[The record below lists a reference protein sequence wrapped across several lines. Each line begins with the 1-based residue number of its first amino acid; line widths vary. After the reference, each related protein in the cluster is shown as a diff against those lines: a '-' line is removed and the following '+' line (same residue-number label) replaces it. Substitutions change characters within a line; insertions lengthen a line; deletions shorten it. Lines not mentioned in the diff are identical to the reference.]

1 MAVSLNRWLETFKH
15 AFARGTFP
23 HEMSFLLEWRWRNWL
38 LSPEDLVKRLPLKK
52 DSRVLEVGAG
62 SGFYSVAVAKA
73 ILEGKLELLDLQ
85 KEMLEKARRK
95 MDSAGLKNVSYTA
108 AIADEPVPFE
118 NENFDLVFM
127 VTVLGEVKDPDFLI
141 REANRILPRGG
152 TLSVSEHLP
161 DPDFVSLNKLRELL
175 EKNGFSFRRKFG
187 NNWAYT
193 ANFEKV

>member
-1 MAVSLNRWLETFKH
+1 
-15 AFARGTFP
+15 
-23 HEMSFLLEWRWRNWL
+23 MSFILEWRWRNWL
-38 LSPEDLVKRLPLKK
+38 LSPEGLVKRLPLKK
-52 DSRVLEVGAG
+52 DSRVLEVGSG

-73 ILEGKLELLDLQ
+73 IPKGKLELLDLQ

-95 MDSAGLKNVSYTA
+95 MDSAGLKNVAYTA
-108 AIADEPVPFE
+108 AIADEPIPFE
-118 NENFDLVFM
+118 TENFDLVFM
-127 VTVLGEVKDPDFLI
+127 ETVLGEVKDPDFLI

-187 NNWAYT
+187 NNWAY
-193 ANFEKV
+193 

>member
-1 MAVSLNRWLETFKH
+1 MAISINRWFETFKH

-23 HEMSFLLEWRWRNWL
+23 HEMSFILEWRWRNWL
-38 LSPEDLVKRLPLKK
+38 LSPEDLVKRLPLKQ
-52 DSRVLEVGAG
+52 DSRVLEVGSG

-73 ILEGKLELLDLQ
+73 IPKGKLELLDLQ
-85 KEMLEKARRK
+85 KAMLEKARRK
-95 MDSAGLKNVSYTA
+95 MDSAGLKNVAYTA
-108 AIADEPVPFE
+108 AIADEPIPFE

-127 VTVLGEVKDPDFLI
+127 VTVLGEVKDPEFLI

-152 TLSVSEHLP
+152 TLSVSEHLS

-187 NNWAYT
+187 NNWSYT